1 MTDRPTRRDIRNR
14 LSDRGGDDEDDW
26 PERVELRG
34 VPATPLDD
42 DGLPVIDEEDDED
55 APHGRGDDA
64 DPITVPIPPTVEGDE
79 EDDEDA
85 ARDDAPECETCGLNP
100 AYPGLSGECE
110 ACAGMPR
117 RDWREDVR
125 DPDGEDV
132 HE

>member
-14 LSDRGGDDEDDW
+14 LNDLSGGGGDDW

-34 VPATPLDD
+34 VPATPLND
-42 DGLPVIDEEDDED
+42 DGLPVVDEDDED
-55 APHGRGDDA
+55 APHGRGEDA
-64 DPITVPIPPTVEGDE
+64 DPITVPIPPTDGGDE
-79 EDDEDA
+79 ETAENG

-125 DPDGEDV
+125 DPDEEGGDRE
-132 HE
+132 